1 MTGGIVTLSVRLSA
15 NEEHLLDIT
24 ARRLGRSKSDLARQA
39 VAELCQR
46 LGQHTQSPYDLGKD
60 LFGAG
65 ELAPAPSDPMKK
77 QIWEQ
82 LRDKHG
88 YLG

>member
-1 MTGGIVTLSVRLSA
+1 MALSVRLSA
-15 NEEHLLDIT
+15 NEEQQLEIT

-46 LGQHTQSPYDLGKD
+46 LDQHTQSPYELGKD
-60 LFGAG
+60 LFGTG
-65 ELAPAPSDPMKK
+65 ELALPPSDPIKK
-77 QIWEQ
+77 RIWEK

-88 YLG
+88 RLG

>member
-1 MTGGIVTLSVRLSA
+1 MTLSVRLSA
-15 NEEHLLDIT
+15 KEEQQLETT

-39 VAELCQR
+39 VADLCQKFDE
-46 LGQHTQSPYDLGKD
+46 HTRSPYELGKD

-65 ELAPAPSDPMKK
+65 ELALPPSDPIKK
-77 QIWEQ
+77 RIWEK

-88 YLG
+88 RLG

>member
-1 MTGGIVTLSVRLSA
+1 MTLSVRLSA

-46 LGQHTQSPYDLGKD
+46 LGPHIQSPYDLGKD
-60 LFGAG
+60 LFGTG
-65 ELAPAPSDPMKK
+65 ELALPPSDPMKR
-77 QIWEQ
+77 QIWEK